1 MSALVNGS
9 SVRSSRRFLV
19 RRLSLSTAYV
29 CGGLIQCVCV
39 CVCVCVWYLIREDI
53 SSSTNGHYVSVVIEY
68 SECDWTVVFS
78 CREHMCFNR

>member
-39 CVCVCVWYLIREDI
+39 CVCVCVCGT
-53 SSSTNGHYVSVVIEY
+53 S
-68 SECDWTVVFS
+68 
-78 CREHMCFNR
+78 